1 MQSFNNTQWD
11 NKFGVMNNPCH
22 FKYSEKECGYMLPDT
37 VRDCEYLGREQECPV
52 NKPAQQQVELEDN
65 YTQRMKEQVAA
76 EKVVIGGVGK
86 DAEIVTNEKGG
97 KQSKSP
103 MAMHLVDPMF
113 LKKWFDINSEY
124 TGVIDGVIDAITD
137 YMMIG
142 GKEALI
148 QAIFE
153 VYCVKH
159 HNGVSDENGAIV
171 DIAKVLQE
179 GAKKY
184 KPNNW
189 RLIPQEEHINHAL
202 IHYIAHLMGDT
213 QDEHLDHCMCRLM
226 MAYAT
231 SKSEGFSY
239 C

>member
-22 FKYSEKECGYMLPDT
+22 FKYSEKKCGYMLPDT
-37 VRDCEYLGREQECPV
+37 VRDCEYLGREQKCPV

-65 YTQRMKEQVAA
+65 YTQRMKEQAAA

-113 LKKWFDINSEY
+113 LKKWFDNPEH
-124 TGVIDGVIDAITD
+124 TGDRDEVIDAITD
-137 YMMIG
+137 YMITG
-142 GKEALI
+142 YSNGLLNAV
-148 QAIFE
+148 FE

-159 HNGVSDENGAIV
+159 HDSISDENGAIV

-213 QDEHLDHCMCRLM
+213 QDKHLDHCMCRLM

-231 SKSEGFSY
+231 PKSEGFSY